1 MSDLLVKEP
10 GDFNPRLY
18 NNVGA
23 VTGCTG
29 VQSGGKRSRRKQ
41 SRRKQSRRKRSRRKQ
56 SRRKQSRRKQS
67 RRKRR
72 MKGGRNGY
80 GFSFQASPIGNV
92 GHAQNLMDW
101 ETYDGKT
108 ISSDTNLGTYSITGG
123 KRKRKQSRRKKSKR
137 KRKQSRRKQSRRKQ
151 SRRKRCGCKRKQS
164 RRKQRGG
171 FTLGSNGSYYGYAG
185 TQGEDLGLFSG
196 SGYPPIS
203 SGSTNECINSPHTD
217 GGASPITSSVSS

>member
-1 MSDLLVKEP
+1 MSDLLVKES

-29 VQSGGKRSRRKQ
+29 VQSGGKRSRHKR
-41 SRRKQSRRKRSRRKQ
+41 SRRKRS
-56 SRRKQSRRKQS
+56 
-67 RRKRR
+67 

-108 ISSDTNLGTYSITGG
+108 ISSDTNLGAYSITGG
-123 KRKRKQSRRKKSKR
+123 KRKRKQSRRKKN
-137 KRKQSRRKQSRRKQ
+137 KRKQSRRKQSKRKQSRRKQ
-151 SRRKRCGCKRKQS
+151 SRRKRCGCKRKQSKRKQS

-196 SGYPPIS
+196 SGYPPMS

>member
-1 MSDLLVKEP
+1 MSDLLVKES

-29 VQSGGKRSRRKQ
+29 VQSGGKRKQ
-41 SRRKQSRRKRSRRKQ
+41 SKRS
-56 SRRKQSRRKQS
+56 
-67 RRKRR
+67 

-108 ISSDTNLGTYSITGG
+108 ISSDTNLGAYSITGG
-123 KRKRKQSRRKKSKR
+123 KRKRKQSKRKRKQSKR

-151 SRRKRCGCKRKQS
+151 SKRKRCGCKRKQS
-164 RRKQRGG
+164 KRKQRRRKQRGG

-196 SGYPPIS
+196 SGYPPMS

>member
-1 MSDLLVKEP
+1 MSDLFVKEP

-29 VQSGGKRSRRKQ
+29 VQSGGKR
-41 SRRKQSRRKRSRRKQ
+41 

-108 ISSDTNLGTYSITGG
+108 ISSDTNLGTYNITGG
-123 KRKRKQSRRKKSKR
+123 KRKSR
-137 KRKQSRRKQSRRKQ
+137 
-151 SRRKRCGCKRKQS
+151 RKQS

-196 SGYPPIS
+196 SGYPPMS

>member
-1 MSDLLVKEP
+1 MSDLLVKES

-29 VQSGGKRSRRKQ
+29 VQSGGKRSRRK
-41 SRRKQSRRKRSRRKQ
+41 RS
-56 SRRKQSRRKQS
+56 
-67 RRKRR
+67 

-123 KRKRKQSRRKKSKR
+123 KRKRKQSRRK
-137 KRKQSRRKQSRRKQ
+137 Q

-196 SGYPPIS
+196 SGYPPMS

>member
-1 MSDLLVKEP
+1 MNDLLVKEP

-23 VTGCTG
+23 ITGCTG
-29 VQSGGKRSRRKQ
+29 VQSGGKRSRHTRNNRLSKRIRHKQ
-41 SRRKQSRRKRSRRKQ
+41 SRHKRS
-56 SRRKQSRRKQS
+56 
-67 RRKRR
+67 

-108 ISSDTNLGTYSITGG
+108 ISSDTNLGAYSITGG
-123 KRKRKQSRRKKSKR
+123 KRKRKQSKR
-137 KRKQSRRKQSRRKQ
+137 KRKS
-151 SRRKRCGCKRKQS
+151 CGCKRKRRQS
-164 RRKQRGG
+164 KRKRRQSKRRQSKRRQSKRKQRGG
-171 FTLGSNGSYYGYAG
+171 FTLGGNGSYYGYAG

-196 SGYPPIS
+196 SGFPPMS

>member
-1 MSDLLVKEP
+1 MNDLLVKES

-29 VQSGGKRSRRKQ
+29 VQRGGKRSRHKQ
-41 SRRKQSRRKRSRRKQ
+41 SRHKNRLSKHSRHKRS
-56 SRRKQSRRKQS
+56 
-67 RRKRR
+67 

-108 ISSDTNLGTYSITGG
+108 ISSDTNLGAYSITGG
-123 KRKRKQSRRKKSKR
+123 RRKRKRKQS
-137 KRKQSRRKQSRRKQ
+137 KRKQS
-151 SRRKRCGCKRKQS
+151 KRKQS
-164 RRKQRGG
+164 KRKQSKRKQSKRKQRGG

-196 SGYPPIS
+196 SGYPPMS
-203 SGSTNECINSPHTD
+203 SGSTNECINSPNTG

>member
-1 MSDLLVKEP
+1 
-10 GDFNPRLY
+10 
-18 NNVGA
+18 
-23 VTGCTG
+23 
-29 VQSGGKRSRRKQ
+29 
-41 SRRKQSRRKRSRRKQ
+41 
-56 SRRKQSRRKQS
+56 
-67 RRKRR
+67 

-101 ETYDGKT
+101 ETYDSKT

-123 KRKRKQSRRKKSKR
+123 KRKRKQSKRKQRKRKQSKRKQSKRKKSKR
-137 KRKQSRRKQSRRKQ
+137 KQS
-151 SRRKRCGCKRKQS
+151 KRKQS
-164 RRKQRGG
+164 KRKKSKRKQSKRKQRGG

-217 GGASPITSSVSS
+217 GGASPITSSVSY

>member
-41 SRRKQSRRKRSRRKQ
+41 SRRKQSRHKRS
-56 SRRKQSRRKQS
+56 
-67 RRKRR
+67 

-108 ISSDTNLGTYSITGG
+108 ISSDTNLGAYSITGG
-123 KRKRKQSRRKKSKR
+123 KRKRKQSKR
-137 KRKQSRRKQSRRKQ
+137 KRKS
-151 SRRKRCGCKRKQS
+151 CGCKRKRRQS
-164 RRKQRGG
+164 KRKRRQSKRKQRGG

-196 SGYPPIS
+196 SGYPPMS

-217 GGASPITSSVSS
+217 GGASPITSSISS

>member
-1 MSDLLVKEP
+1 MSDLLVKES

-29 VQSGGKRSRRKQ
+29 VQSGGKRSRRK
-41 SRRKQSRRKRSRRKQ
+41 RSRRKRSRH
-56 SRRKQSRRKQS
+56 
-67 RRKRR
+67 KRS

-108 ISSDTNLGTYSITGG
+108 ISSDTNLGAYSITGG
-123 KRKRKQSRRKKSKR
+123 KRKR
-137 KRKQSRRKQSRRKQ
+137 
-151 SRRKRCGCKRKQS
+151 
-164 RRKQRGG
+164 
-171 FTLGSNGSYYGYAG
+171 
-185 TQGEDLGLFSG
+185 
-196 SGYPPIS
+196 
-203 SGSTNECINSPHTD
+203 
-217 GGASPITSSVSS
+217 

>member
-1 MSDLLVKEP
+1 MSDLLVKES

-29 VQSGGKRSRRKQ
+29 VQSGGKRSRRKR
-41 SRRKQSRRKRSRRKQ
+41 SRHKRS
-56 SRRKQSRRKQS
+56 
-67 RRKRR
+67 

-123 KRKRKQSRRKKSKR
+123 KRKRKQSRRK
-137 KRKQSRRKQSRRKQ
+137 
-151 SRRKRCGCKRKQS
+151 QS

-196 SGYPPIS
+196 SGYPPMS

>member
-29 VQSGGKRSRRKQ
+29 VQSGGKRSRRNRI
-41 SRRKQSRRKRSRRKQ
+41 RRKQSRRKRS
-56 SRRKQSRRKQS
+56 
-67 RRKRR
+67 

-108 ISSDTNLGTYSITGG
+108 ISSDTNLGAYSITGG
-123 KRKRKQSRRKKSKR
+123 KRKRKQSK
-137 KRKQSRRKQSRRKQ
+137 
-151 SRRKRCGCKRKQS
+151 RKRCGCKRKQSKRKQSKRKQSKRKQS

-196 SGYPPIS
+196 SGYPPMS

>member
-1 MSDLLVKEP
+1 MSDLLVKES

-29 VQSGGKRSRRKQ
+29 VQSGGKRSRHTRNNRLSKRIRHKQ
-41 SRRKQSRRKRSRRKQ
+41 SRHKRS
-56 SRRKQSRRKQS
+56 
-67 RRKRR
+67 

-101 ETYDGKT
+101 ETYDSKT
-108 ISSDTNLGTYSITGG
+108 ISSDTNLGAYSITGG
-123 KRKRKQSRRKKSKR
+123 KR
-137 KRKQSRRKQSRRKQ
+137 
-151 SRRKRCGCKRKQS
+151 RRKRCGCKRKRKQS
-164 RRKQRGG
+164 KRKQSKRKQRGG

-196 SGYPPIS
+196 SGYPPMS

-217 GGASPITSSVSS
+217 GGASPITQSISS

>member
-1 MSDLLVKEP
+1 MNDLLVKES

-29 VQSGGKRSRRKQ
+29 VQSGGKRSRHKQ
-41 SRRKQSRRKRSRRKQ
+41 SRRK
-56 SRRKQSRRKQS
+56 
-67 RRKRR
+67 

-108 ISSDTNLGTYSITGG
+108 ISSDTNLGTYGITGG
-123 KRKRKQSRRKKSKR
+123 KRKRKQSKRKQSKR
-137 KRKQSRRKQSRRKQ
+137 KRKQS
-151 SRRKRCGCKRKQS
+151 KRKRKQS
-164 RRKQRGG
+164 KRKQSKRKQSKRKQRGG

-196 SGYPPIS
+196 SGYPPMS

>member
-1 MSDLLVKEP
+1 MNYLLVKET
-10 GDFNPRLY
+10 GDFNPQLY

-29 VQSGGKRSRRKQ
+29 LQSGGKRSRYKR
-41 SRRKQSRRKRSRRKQ
+41 SRRKRSRRK
-56 SRRKQSRRKQS
+56 
-67 RRKRR
+67 

-80 GFSFQASPIGNV
+80 GFSFQTSSIGNV

-101 ETYDGKT
+101 ETYDSKT
-108 ISSDTNLGTYSITGG
+108 ISSDTNLGAYNITGG
-123 KRKRKQSRRKKSKR
+123 RRKSKRKQSKRMRKSKR
-137 KRKQSRRKQSRRKQ
+137 KKSRRMRK
-151 SRRKRCGCKRKQS
+151 SCGCKRKQS
-164 RRKQRGG
+164 KRKQRGG

-196 SGYPPIS
+196 SGYPPMS

-217 GGASPITSSVSS
+217 GGASPITQSISS

>member
-1 MSDLLVKEP
+1 MNDLLVKET
-10 GDFNPRLY
+10 GDFNPQLY

-29 VQSGGKRSRRKQ
+29 VQSGGKRSRRK
-41 SRRKQSRRKRSRRKQ
+41 RSRRK
-56 SRRKQSRRKQS
+56 
-67 RRKRR
+67 

-80 GFSFQASPIGNV
+80 GFSFQTSSIGNV

-108 ISSDTNLGTYSITGG
+108 ISSDTNLGAYSITGG
-123 KRKRKQSRRKKSKR
+123 KRKRKQSKR
-137 KRKQSRRKQSRRKQ
+137 KRKS
-151 SRRKRCGCKRKQS
+151 CGCKRKRRQS
-164 RRKQRGG
+164 KRKQRGG

-196 SGYPPIS
+196 SGYPPMS

-217 GGASPITSSVSS
+217 GGASPITQSISS

>member
-1 MSDLLVKEP
+1 MSDLLVKES

-29 VQSGGKRSRRKQ
+29 VQSGGKRKQ
-41 SRRKQSRRKRSRRKQ
+41 SKRS
-56 SRRKQSRRKQS
+56 
-67 RRKRR
+67 

-108 ISSDTNLGTYSITGG
+108 ISSDTNLGAYSITGG
-123 KRKRKQSRRKKSKR
+123 KRKRKQSRRKRKRKRKQSKRKQSKRKRKQSKR

-151 SRRKRCGCKRKQS
+151 SKRKRCGCKRKQSKRKQSRRKQS

-196 SGYPPIS
+196 SGYPPMS

>member
-1 MSDLLVKEP
+1 MNDLLVKET

-41 SRRKQSRRKRSRRKQ
+41 SRRKRSRRKRIRHKQ
-56 SRRKQSRRKQS
+56 SRRKSS
-67 RRKRR
+67 

-108 ISSDTNLGTYSITGG
+108 ISSDTNLGAYSITGG
-123 KRKRKQSRRKKSKR
+123 KRKRKQSKRKRKSCGCKLKRRQSKR
-137 KRKQSRRKQSRRKQ
+137 KRRQSK
-151 SRRKRCGCKRKQS
+151 RKRRQS
-164 RRKQRGG
+164 KRKQRGG

-196 SGYPPIS
+196 SGYPPMS

-217 GGASPITSSVSS
+217 GGASPITSSISS

>member
-1 MSDLLVKEP
+1 MNDLLVKEP

-29 VQSGGKRSRRKQ
+29 VQSGGKRSRHTRNNRLSKRIRHKQ
-41 SRRKQSRRKRSRRKQ
+41 SRHKRS
-56 SRRKQSRRKQS
+56 
-67 RRKRR
+67 

-108 ISSDTNLGTYSITGG
+108 ISSDTNLGAYSITGG
-123 KRKRKQSRRKKSKR
+123 KRKRKQSKRKQSKRKR
-137 KRKQSRRKQSRRKQ
+137 KRKQSKRKQSKRKQ
-151 SRRKRCGCKRKQS
+151 SKRKRCGCKRKQS

-196 SGYPPIS
+196 SGYPPMS

>member
-1 MSDLLVKEP
+1 MNDLLVKET

-23 VTGCTG
+23 ITGCTG
-29 VQSGGKRSRRKQ
+29 VQSGGKQ
-41 SRRKQSRRKRSRRKQ
+41 SRRKQSRHKLSRRK
-56 SRRKQSRRKQS
+56 
-67 RRKRR
+67 

-108 ISSDTNLGTYSITGG
+108 ISSDTNLGAYSITGG
-123 KRKRKQSRRKKSKR
+123 KRKRKQSKRKRKQSKR
-137 KRKQSRRKQSRRKQ
+137 KRKQTKRKQSKRKQSRRKQSRRKQ
-151 SRRKRCGCKRKQS
+151 SKRKRCGCKRKQS

-196 SGYPPIS
+196 SGYPPMS

>member
-41 SRRKQSRRKRSRRKQ
+41 SRRKQSRRK
-56 SRRKQSRRKQS
+56 
-67 RRKRR
+67 

-108 ISSDTNLGTYSITGG
+108 ISSDTNLGAYSITGG
-123 KRKRKQSRRKKSKR
+123 KRKRKQSKR
-137 KRKQSRRKQSRRKQ
+137 KRKS
-151 SRRKRCGCKRKQS
+151 CGCKRKRRQS
-164 RRKQRGG
+164 KRKRRQSKRRQSKRKQRGG

-196 SGYPPIS
+196 SGYPPMS

-217 GGASPITSSVSS
+217 GGASPITSSISS

>member
-1 MSDLLVKEP
+1 MSDLLVKES

-29 VQSGGKRSRRKQ
+29 VQSGGKRSRRK
-41 SRRKQSRRKRSRRKQ
+41 RS
-56 SRRKQSRRKQS
+56 
-67 RRKRR
+67 

-123 KRKRKQSRRKKSKR
+123 KRKRKQSR
-137 KRKQSRRKQSRRKQ
+137 RKQSRRKQSRRKQ

-196 SGYPPIS
+196 SGYPPMS

>member
-1 MSDLLVKEP
+1 MSDLLVKES

-29 VQSGGKRSRRKQ
+29 VQSGGKRSRRK
-41 SRRKQSRRKRSRRKQ
+41 RS
-56 SRRKQSRRKQS
+56 
-67 RRKRR
+67 

-108 ISSDTNLGTYSITGG
+108 ISSDTNLGAYSITGG
-123 KRKRKQSRRKKSKR
+123 KRKRKQSRRKKNKRKQSRRKQSKR
-137 KRKQSRRKQSRRKQ
+137 KQSRRKQSRRKQSRRKQ
-151 SRRKRCGCKRKQS
+151 SRRKRCGCKRKQSKRKQS

-196 SGYPPIS
+196 SGYPPMS

>member
-1 MSDLLVKEP
+1 MNDLLVKET
-10 GDFNPRLY
+10 GDFNPLLY

-23 VTGCTG
+23 VTGCIG
-29 VQSGGKRSRRKQ
+29 VQRGGKR
-41 SRRKQSRRKRSRRKQ
+41 

-101 ETYDGKT
+101 ETYDSKT

-123 KRKRKQSRRKKSKR
+123 KRKRKQSKRKQSKRKQR
-137 KRKQSRRKQSRRKQ
+137 KRKQSKRKKS
-151 SRRKRCGCKRKQS
+151 KRKQS

-196 SGYPPIS
+196 SGYPPMS

>member
-29 VQSGGKRSRRKQ
+29 VQSGGKQ
-41 SRRKQSRRKRSRRKQ
+41 SRRKQSRRKRIRHKQ
-56 SRRKQSRRKQS
+56 SRRKSS
-67 RRKRR
+67 

-108 ISSDTNLGTYSITGG
+108 ISSDTNLGAYSITGG
-123 KRKRKQSRRKKSKR
+123 KRKRKQSKRKRKSCGCKLKRRQSKR
-137 KRKQSRRKQSRRKQ
+137 KRRQSKRRQSK
-151 SRRKRCGCKRKQS
+151 
-164 RRKQRGG
+164 RKQRGG

-196 SGYPPIS
+196 SGYPPMS

-217 GGASPITSSVSS
+217 GGASPITSSISS

>member
-29 VQSGGKRSRRKQ
+29 VQSGGK
-41 SRRKQSRRKRSRRKQ
+41 Q

-67 RRKRR
+67 RRNQSRRKRS

-108 ISSDTNLGTYSITGG
+108 ISSDTNLGAYSITGG
-123 KRKRKQSRRKKSKR
+123 KRKRKQSKRKQSKRKR
-137 KRKQSRRKQSRRKQ
+137 KRKQSK
-151 SRRKRCGCKRKQS
+151 RKRKSCGCKRKRRQS
-164 RRKQRGG
+164 KRKQRGG

-196 SGYPPIS
+196 SGYPPMS

-217 GGASPITSSVSS
+217 GGASPITSSISS

>member
-1 MSDLLVKEP
+1 MNDLLVKET

-23 VTGCTG
+23 ITGCTG
-29 VQSGGKRSRRKQ
+29 VQSGGMRSRRMR
-41 SRRKQSRRKRSRRKQ
+41 SRRMRSRRKRS
-56 SRRKQSRRKQS
+56 
-67 RRKRR
+67 

-108 ISSDTNLGTYSITGG
+108 ISSDTNLGAYSITGG
-123 KRKRKQSRRKKSKR
+123 KRKRKQSK
-137 KRKQSRRKQSRRKQ
+137 
-151 SRRKRCGCKRKQS
+151 RKRCGCKRKQSKRKQSKRKQSKRKQS

-196 SGYPPIS
+196 SGYPPMS

>member
-29 VQSGGKRSRRKQ
+29 VQSGGKRGRRKQ
-41 SRRKQSRRKRSRRKQ
+41 SRRKQSRRKRSRRKR
-56 SRRKQSRRKQS
+56 S
-67 RRKRR
+67 

-108 ISSDTNLGTYSITGG
+108 ISSDTNLGAYSITGG
-123 KRKRKQSRRKKSKR
+123 KRKQSKR
-137 KRKQSRRKQSRRKQ
+137 KRKS
-151 SRRKRCGCKRKQS
+151 CGCKRKRRQS
-164 RRKQRGG
+164 KRKRRQSKRRQSKRKQRGG

-196 SGYPPIS
+196 SGYPPMS

-217 GGASPITSSVSS
+217 GGASPITSSISS

>member
-1 MSDLLVKEP
+1 MSDLLVKES

-29 VQSGGKRSRRKQ
+29 VQSGGKRSRRK
-41 SRRKQSRRKRSRRKQ
+41 RS
-56 SRRKQSRRKQS
+56 
-67 RRKRR
+67 

-108 ISSDTNLGTYSITGG
+108 ISSDTNLGAYSITGG
-123 KRKRKQSRRKKSKR
+123 KRKRKQSKR
-137 KRKQSRRKQSRRKQ
+137 KRKQSKRKQSKRKQ
-151 SRRKRCGCKRKQS
+151 SKRKRCGCKRKQS

-196 SGYPPIS
+196 SGYPPMS

>member
-29 VQSGGKRSRRKQ
+29 VQSGGKRSRRK
-41 SRRKQSRRKRSRRKQ
+41 RS
-56 SRRKQSRRKQS
+56 
-67 RRKRR
+67 

-108 ISSDTNLGTYSITGG
+108 ISSDTNLGAYSITGG
-123 KRKRKQSRRKKSKR
+123 RRKRKRKQS
-137 KRKQSRRKQSRRKQ
+137 KRKQS
-151 SRRKRCGCKRKQS
+151 KRKQS
-164 RRKQRGG
+164 KRKQSKRKQSKRKQSKRKQRGG

-196 SGYPPIS
+196 SGYPPMS

>member
-41 SRRKQSRRKRSRRKQ
+41 SRRKQSRRKRS
-56 SRRKQSRRKQS
+56 
-67 RRKRR
+67 

-108 ISSDTNLGTYSITGG
+108 ISSDTNLGAYSITGG
-123 KRKRKQSRRKKSKR
+123 KRKRKQSKR
-137 KRKQSRRKQSRRKQ
+137 KRKS
-151 SRRKRCGCKRKQS
+151 CGCKRKRRQS
-164 RRKQRGG
+164 KRKRRQSKRRQSKRRQSKRKQRGG

-196 SGYPPIS
+196 SGYPPMS

-217 GGASPITSSVSS
+217 GGASPITSSISS

>member
-1 MSDLLVKEP
+1 MSDLLVKES

-29 VQSGGKRSRRKQ
+29 VQSGGKRSRRK
-41 SRRKQSRRKRSRRKQ
+41 RSRRKRSRH
-56 SRRKQSRRKQS
+56 
-67 RRKRR
+67 KRS

-108 ISSDTNLGTYSITGG
+108 ISSDTNLGAYSITGG
-123 KRKRKQSRRKKSKR
+123 KRKRKQSRRKKNKR
-137 KRKQSRRKQSRRKQ
+137 KQSRRKQSKRKQSRRKQSRRKQ
-151 SRRKRCGCKRKQS
+151 SRRKRCGCKRKQSKRKQS

-196 SGYPPIS
+196 SGYPPMS

>member
-1 MSDLLVKEP
+1 MSDLFVKEP

-29 VQSGGKRSRRKQ
+29 VQSGGKR
-41 SRRKQSRRKRSRRKQ
+41 

-108 ISSDTNLGTYSITGG
+108 ISSDTNLGTYNITGG
-123 KRKRKQSRRKKSKR
+123 KRK
-137 KRKQSRRKQSRRKQ
+137 SRRKQSRRKQ
-151 SRRKRCGCKRKQS
+151 SRRKQS

-196 SGYPPIS
+196 SGYPPMS

>member
-29 VQSGGKRSRRKQ
+29 VQSGGKL
-41 SRRKQSRRKRSRRKQ
+41 SRRKRS
-56 SRRKQSRRKQS
+56 
-67 RRKRR
+67 

-108 ISSDTNLGTYSITGG
+108 ISSDTNLGAYSITGG
-123 KRKRKQSRRKKSKR
+123 KRKRKQSKR
-137 KRKQSRRKQSRRKQ
+137 KRKS
-151 SRRKRCGCKRKQS
+151 CGCKRKRRQS
-164 RRKQRGG
+164 KRKRRQSKRRQSKRRQSKRKQRGG

-196 SGYPPIS
+196 SGYPPMS

>member
-1 MSDLLVKEP
+1 
-10 GDFNPRLY
+10 
-18 NNVGA
+18 
-23 VTGCTG
+23 
-29 VQSGGKRSRRKQ
+29 
-41 SRRKQSRRKRSRRKQ
+41 
-56 SRRKQSRRKQS
+56 
-67 RRKRR
+67 

-123 KRKRKQSRRKKSKR
+123 KRKRKQSRRKQSR
-137 KRKQSRRKQSRRKQ
+137 RKQSRRKQSRRKKSKRKQSRRKQ
-151 SRRKRCGCKRKQS
+151 SRRKRCGCKRKQSKRKQS

-196 SGYPPIS
+196 SGYPPMS

-217 GGASPITSSVSS
+217 GGASPITSSISS

>member
-1 MSDLLVKEP
+1 MNDLLVKET
-10 GDFNPRLY
+10 GDFNPQLY

-29 VQSGGKRSRRKQ
+29 LQSGGKRSRYKR
-41 SRRKQSRRKRSRRKQ
+41 SRRKRSRRKR
-56 SRRKQSRRKQS
+56 SRRK
-67 RRKRR
+67 

-80 GFSFQASPIGNV
+80 GFSFQTSSIGNV

-101 ETYDGKT
+101 ETYDSKT
-108 ISSDTNLGTYSITGG
+108 ISSDTNLGAYNITGG
-123 KRKRKQSRRKKSKR
+123 RRKSKRKQSKRMRKSKR
-137 KRKQSRRKQSRRKQ
+137 KKSRRKQS
-151 SRRKRCGCKRKQS
+151 KRKQS
-164 RRKQRGG
+164 KRKQRGG

-196 SGYPPIS
+196 SGYPPMS

-217 GGASPITSSVSS
+217 GGASPITQSISS